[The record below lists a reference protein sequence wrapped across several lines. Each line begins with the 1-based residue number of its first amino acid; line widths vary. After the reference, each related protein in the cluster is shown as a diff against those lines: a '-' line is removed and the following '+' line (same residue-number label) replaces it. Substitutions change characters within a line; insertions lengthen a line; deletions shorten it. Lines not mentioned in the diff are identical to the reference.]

1 MIEKQMTKQ
10 ELLDW
15 IDFLYKD
22 LLMDNVKVGG
32 YYFNLSQL
40 KELGKTKK
48 EIDRKISLIL
58 EELGQLSK
66 GNKKSASKAAQAAQN
81 KLFNQLDNLHVNL
94 NVKNK
99 FGENILLPCTTDEF
113 ELVYKELL
121 ERKKDV
127 EYFKTYSK
135 DEVREIKSEDI
146 PCFMWFL
153 NDMVA
158 DIRDKFAGKI

>member
-1 MIEKQMTKQ
+1 MKEKQMTKQ

-22 LLMDNVKVGG
+22 LLMDNVLVGG

-40 KELGKTKK
+40 KDLTKTKRK
-48 EIDRKISLIL
+48 IDQQISLIL
-58 EELGQLSK
+58 EDLGQLSTSD
-66 GNKKSASKAAQAAQN
+66 KKSASKAAQAAQN
-81 KLFNQLDNLHVNL
+81 KLFNQLDNIHVNL

-99 FGENILLPCTTDEF
+99 FGENICLPCTSDEF
-113 ELVYKELL
+113 DMVYKELL

-135 DEVREIKSEDI
+135 DEVREIKPEDI

-153 NDMVA
+153 NDMVK